1 VRAINLIPAD
11 QRRGA
16 GGLGGRTGGVAYVII
31 GGLVALVAI
40 GVVYAFAVHH
50 VATRT
55 TTLAE
60 VTAEDTAVSAQASAL
75 QGYVQFQTLSQ
86 QRISTVATV
95 AEQRFNWSGAM
106 QQIALALPPTVT
118 INSLNG
124 NTGAPGPTG
133 PGAADSAS
141 FTASGCATTQLVVAD
156 LITRF
161 RALKDVSGVTVSTYS
176 KPVTVSLKRTDKVA
190 YGSCAYV
197 TWSMSFT
204 YNAGYGIP
212 APKLPSGVIAVR
224 G

>member
-1 VRAINLIPAD
+1 MLELRLLGVAAVDRDHRFDDLAFGGDRLDAVDQVRHDIGVAGASALERR
-11 QRRGA
+11 QRGFDR
-16 GGLGGRTGGVAYVII
+16 GGVAR
-31 GGLVALVAI
+31 GG
-40 GVVYAFAVHH
+40 
-50 VATRT
+50 
-55 TTLAE
+55 
-60 VTAEDTAVSAQASAL
+60 DTAVSAQASAL

-141 FTASGCATTQLVVAD
+141 FTASGCATTQLVVAE

>member
-16 GGLGGRTGGVAYVII
+16 GGLGGRTGGIAYVII

-50 VATRT
+50 VATRK
-55 TTLAE
+55 TTLAQ
-60 VTAEDTAVSAQASAL
+60 VTAEDTAVTAQATAL

-86 QRISTVATV
+86 QRIGAVATV
-95 AEQRFNWSGAM
+95 AEQRFNWAGAM

-118 INSLNG
+118 IGSLAG
-124 NTGAPGPTG
+124 NTGAPGPAG

-141 FTASGCATTQLVVAD
+141 FTASGCATTQLVVAQ

-176 KPVTVSLKRTDKVA
+176 KPATVGLKRSKAVA
-190 YGSCAYV
+190 YQACGYV
-197 TWSMSFT
+197 SWNMTFT